1 MYKRDISTL
10 SDPGGK
16 LPSFAEGGLD
26 ASALV
31 RLAEEYA
38 SEAVTITDCDLDA
51 GEGPRIIHVNRA
63 FERAS
68 GYPAQEIVGK
78 RLGTLYSGQLLARAL
93 EPMRGAAATGHEAEI
108 LLHARKRDGKIAW
121 ISGKI
126 VPIFSASGD
135 LACFVRVTTDITSR
149 KRAEQE
155 MRAAQQLLGSIFL
168 VVDQGLAVVDEAGR
182 VAMANQSFSRA
193 LGVGL
198 NDILG
203 RAFASWLG
211 QAEAKAVDALRRTEP
226 GKKSGERLNVRLKK
240 PNGSPVEAQ
249 IVSNNVDAQ
258 HEYCYLIVAV
268 GREAMAA
275 QPVPAPERPAVKPA
289 PVAPAPARIS
299 QPPAERAAAPPR
311 PKEFGSAIREALAS
325 SDKTPAAV
333 VTGKL
338 QLIGLDEVREA
349 LGDRWAEFEAKTFN
363 AAEAILRR
371 HIGPRDAISRTQDDG
386 FLVCFADLNE
396 QEAAFKAQALRREI
410 VDRLIGESQE
420 LMEAKVTAHVSEV
433 TINENEA
440 VADFNIAEAVE
451 KRLKSDKERR
461 EALVRRSLW
470 DEITA
475 GRIRLDKVRT
485 NTGQLAPL
493 LRVRLP
499 AELET
504 AIENLDPHHENG
516 LAHEA
521 GLLLV
526 TAAAERLM
534 QDQLSASQELVIVP
548 VHISTLMEKRSR
560 EEWMKVA
567 RGIDVVGKARMVLEI
582 HSLSKDIGQTRL
594 QEIVTR
600 CAPLFRA
607 LAIELPECD
616 TPLINELPPSVR
628 ILTMPARRALAG
640 QGLSAAFGRL
650 MRTGGMRIRQLM
662 VKDVGRPLEA
672 KLFAN
677 AGVALIAGRDSA

>member
-1 MYKRDISTL
+1 MYKRDVSTL
-10 SDPGGK
+10 NNTGAK
-16 LPSFAEGGLD
+16 APSAVEGGLD
-26 ASALV
+26 ALALA

-38 SEAVTITDCDLDA
+38 TEAVTITDPDLDA
-51 GEGPRIIHVNRA
+51 GDGPRIIHVNRA

-78 RLGTLYSGQLLARAL
+78 RLGTLYSGSLLAEAL
-93 EPMRGAAATGHEAEI
+93 TPMRNAAVARQEAEI

-126 VPIFSASGD
+126 VPVFSASGN
-135 LACFVRVTTDITSR
+135 LMCLVRVTTDITAR
-149 KRAEQE
+149 KRVEQE
-155 MRAAQQLLGSIFL
+155 MHAAQQLLGSIFF
-168 VVDQGLAVVDEAGR
+168 VVDQGLAVVDDTAR
-182 VAMANQSFSRA
+182 IAMANQLFGRA
-193 LGVGL
+193 LGVSL
-198 NDILG
+198 NDLLG
-203 RAFASWLG
+203 RPFASWLG
-211 QAEAKAVDALRRTEP
+211 PAEAKAIDALRRTEP
-226 GKKSGERLNVRLKK
+226 GKKSGERLNLRLKK

-249 IVSNNVDAQ
+249 IISNIIDAQ

-268 GREAMAA
+268 GREAMTA
-275 QPVPAPERPAVKPA
+275 QPGPTTERPAAKPA
-289 PVAPAPARIS
+289 PVAPAPTQTS
-299 QPPAERAAAPPR
+299 QPPAERPPPPR
-311 PKEFGSAIREALAS
+311 PKEFGSAIREALAN

-338 QLIGLDEVREA
+338 QLIGLDEVRKA
-349 LGDRWAEFEAKTFN
+349 LGDRWAEFESKTFN

-371 HIGPRDAISRTQDDG
+371 HLGPRDAISRTQDDG

-396 QEAAFKAQALRREI
+396 QEATFKAQALRREI

-440 VADFNIAEAVE
+440 VADFNIADAVE
-451 KRLKSDKERR
+451 KRLKADKERR
-461 EALVRRSLW
+461 EAVVRRSLW
-470 DEITA
+470 DEITP

-493 LRVRLP
+493 LRARLP
-499 AELET
+499 TDLET
-504 AIENLDPHHENG
+504 AIENLDPHHEIG

-567 RGIDVVGKARMVLEI
+567 RGIDVVGKARMLLEI

-640 QGLSAAFGRL
+640 PGLSAAFGRL
-650 MRTGGMRIRQLM
+650 MRTGGMRMRQLM
-662 VKDVGRPLEA
+662 VKDVARPLDA